1 MALADDFAAAQVAV
15 KQLTKSPATDEL
27 LDLYALYNQATA
39 GDVQGKRPEVLDFKG
54 RAKFDAWTKRKG
66 TGKDAAMTAYVA
78 LVAKLAGKY
87 R

>member
-1 MALADDFAAAQVAV
+1 MALADDFAAAQTAV
-15 KQLTKSPATDEL
+15 KQLTKSPSTDEL
-27 LDLYALYNQATA
+27 LDLYSLYKQATV

-66 TGKDAAMTAYVA
+66 MGKDDAMTAYVA
-78 LVAKLAGKY
+78 LVAKLTGKH